1 MAKATK
7 SSGKTKA
14 SGGKNPASRSASKR
28 RVAADN
34 PKSGRKTAASRAKP
48 KVARKTAAS
57 KAKPKVIRKAAAP
70 KAKAGQPGYTEAWF
84 KEIVHGL
91 QEGFA
96 LYDAD
101 GCLVIAND
109 EYRRLHGNV
118 RDMIKP
124 GMRFEDMVRAFFE
137 GGHVSEAVG
146 REEEFI
152 QARLKRHANPGGSI
166 LRRKSD
172 GTCFLIQES
181 KLPGNETVVTETDVT
196 ALTEAQVALSE
207 SQQRFKDFAY
217 VGSDWLWEMDALLR
231 FVDFIAEDPT
241 GVALAGLAPGRTH
254 WGLAGVDPGQ
264 DANWRDHRDDLLA
277 RREFRDFEYSVD
289 LGDGEIRH
297 ISVSGL
303 PVFDPDD
310 TFLGYR
316 GTARDIT
323 GRIRAD
329 QIVEGRNKALEL
341 LASGASLDG
350 ILNALVTGMEGAIP
364 GIRCS
369 VLLMTD
375 DRKHLTCGAAP
386 NLPDF
391 YNQAV
396 DGIEIGPTA
405 GCCGSAAYHGER
417 VVSEDIMTHPNWD
430 AFREIAMRAGL
441 RACWSEPIHSSD
453 GNVLGTFAVYYDRP
467 MRPDKFSLD
476 YATTT
481 AHLAGIAI
489 ESKAKEAEL
498 VVAKDQAEQANRTKS
513 QFLAN
518 MSHELRTPMNAIL
531 GFSEAISQEVLGTVS
546 PPKYKE
552 YATDIHRSAEHLL
565 SLLNDILD
573 LSRIEAGKLEL
584 GDQEEIDIGDLI
596 NDCVQH
602 FREAA
607 YVGDVGIGKNYPDAL
622 PVLHG
627 DRRACKQVLF
637 NLLSNAV
644 KFTPQGG
651 HVDVTA
657 RHNTDGSLDLIVA
670 DTGIGIPK
678 DQIEKAMK
686 PFERVENDIV
696 RNAEGTGLGLPIVK
710 SLVGLQGGSL
720 LLESDLGKGTT
731 VTISFPAERLAAN
744 GGQSQPSAG

>member
-1 MAKATK
+1 MAKATTAR
-7 SSGKTKA
+7 GKAKGK
-14 SGGKNPASRSASKR
+14 GGKKPSSRPVPKR
-28 RVAADN
+28 RAAVAK
-34 PKSGRKTAASRAKP
+34 PKATRKPRAVRAKP
-48 KVARKTAAS
+48 
-57 KAKPKVIRKAAAP
+57 P
-70 KAKAGQPGYTEAWF
+70 QPGYTEPWF
-84 KEIVHGL
+84 EEIVHGL

-124 GMRFEDMVRAFFE
+124 GMRFDDMVRAFFE
-137 GGHVSEAVG
+137 GGHVPEAIG
-146 REEEFI
+146 REEQFI
-152 QARLKRHANPGGSI
+152 QERLRRHRNPAGSI
-166 LRRKSD
+166 LRRKDD

-181 KLPGNETVVTETDVT
+181 RLPGNEIVVTETDVT

-207 SQQRFKDFAY
+207 SQQRFQDFAY

-231 FVDFIAEDPT
+231 FVEFIAEDST
-241 GVALAGLAPGRTH
+241 GIALAGLAPGRTH
-254 WGLAGVDPGQ
+254 WGLAGVDPAQ

-277 RREFRDFEYSVD
+277 HREFRDFEYSVD
-289 LGDGEIRH
+289 LGESEIRH
-297 ISVSGL
+297 ITVSGL
-303 PVFDPDD
+303 PVFGPDD

-329 QIVEGRNKALEL
+329 QIVNGRNKALEL

-350 ILNALVTGMEGAIP
+350 VLNALVTGMEGAIP
-364 GIRCS
+364 EIRCS
-369 VLLMTD
+369 VLLCTED
-375 DRKHLTCGAAP
+375 GKQLTCGAAP

-391 YNQAV
+391 YNEAV

-405 GCCGSAAYHGER
+405 GCCGAAAYHGER
-417 VVSEDIMTHPNWD
+417 VVSEDILTHPNWD
-430 AFREIAMRAGL
+430 AFREVATRAGL
-441 RACWSEPIHSSD
+441 RACWAEPIKSSD
-453 GNVLGTFAVYYDRP
+453 GRVLGTFAVYYDRP

-481 AHLAGIAI
+481 AYLAGIAI

-531 GFSEAISQEVLGTVS
+531 GFSEAISQEVLGAVS

-584 GDQEEIDIGDLI
+584 GDHEEIDVADLIGD
-596 NDCVQH
+596 CVVH

-607 YVGDVGIGKNYPDAL
+607 YVGDIGIGKDCANDLPDL
-622 PVLHG
+622 RG

-651 HVDVTA
+651 RIDVMA
-657 RHNTDGSLDLIVA
+657 RHSDNGSLVITVV
-670 DTGIGIPK
+670 DTGIGIPAN
-678 DQIEKAMK
+678 QIEKAMK
-686 PFERVENDIV
+686 PFERVENDMV

-731 VTISFPAERLAAN
+731 VTVTFPAERLVSN
-744 GGQSQPSAG
+744 GGESQSSTG

>member
-1 MAKATK
+1 MAKARTTTEK
-7 SSGKTKA
+7 AKGGRKA
-14 SGGKNPASRSASKR
+14 SSRSAPKR
-28 RVAADN
+28 HAAAAKS
-34 PKSGRKTAASRAKP
+34 KSGRKAQASRAKS
-48 KVARKTAAS
+48 KTS
-57 KAKPKVIRKAAAP
+57 RKAKVTPSNSR
-70 KAKAGQPGYTEAWF
+70 QPGYTEPWF
-84 KEIVHGL
+84 EEIVHGL

-96 LYDAD
+96 LYDDD
-101 GCLVIAND
+101 GRLVIANE
-109 EYRRLHGNV
+109 EYRRLHGDV
-118 RDMIKP
+118 RDMIEP

-137 GGHVSEAVG
+137 GGHVPAAIG

-152 QARLKRHANPGGSI
+152 QARLKHHQNPGGSI
-166 LRRKSD
+166 LRRKID
-172 GTCFLIQES
+172 GTSFLIQES
-181 KLPGNETVVTETDVT
+181 KLPGNEIVVTETDVT
-196 ALTEAQVALSE
+196 ALTEAQVALSQ

-217 VGSDWLWEMDALLR
+217 VGSDWLWEMDPLLR
-231 FVDFIAEDPT
+231 FVEFIAEDST
-241 GVALAGLAPGRTH
+241 GIALAALAPGRTH

-264 DANWRDHRDDLLA
+264 DAAWRDHRDDLLA
-277 RREFRDFEYSVD
+277 HREFRDFEYSVD
-289 LGDGEIRH
+289 LGDDEIRH
-297 ISVSGL
+297 VSVSGL
-303 PVFDPDD
+303 PVFGPDD
-310 TFLGYR
+310 EFLGYR
-316 GTARDIT
+316 GIARDIT
-323 GRIRAD
+323 GRIRAE
-329 QIVEGRNKALEL
+329 QIVEGRNTALEL
-341 LASGASLDG
+341 IASGASLDG
-350 ILNALVTGMEGAIP
+350 TLTALVTGMEGAIP

-369 VLLMTD
+369 VLLITE

-386 NLPDF
+386 NLPEF

-396 DGIEIGPTA
+396 EGIEIGPNA
-405 GCCGSAAYHGER
+405 GCCGAAAYHGER
-417 VVSEDIMTHPNWD
+417 VVSEDIMVHPNWE
-430 AFREIAMRAGL
+430 AFRDIAKRAGL
-441 RACWSEPIHSSD
+441 RACWSEPIKASD

-481 AHLAGIAI
+481 AYLAGIAI

-531 GFSEAISQEVLGTVS
+531 GFSEAISQEVLGPVS

-584 GDQEEIDIGDLI
+584 GDQEEIDVAELLD
-596 NDCVQH
+596 DCVQH
-602 FREAA
+602 FREA
-607 YVGDVGIGKNYPDAL
+607 GDVGIGKDYPSDLPAL
-622 PVLHG
+622 MG

-651 HVDVTA
+651 RVDVRA
-657 RHNTDGSLDLIVA
+657 AHNQDGGLDLIVA
-670 DTGIGIPK
+670 DTGIGIPE

-720 LLESDLGKGTT
+720 LLESVLGTGTT
-731 VTISFPAERLAAN
+731 VTVSFPAARLAVK
-744 GGQSQPSAG
+744 GGNARSSAG

>member
-1 MAKATK
+1 MAKAGTTK
-7 SSGKTKA
+7 EKA
-14 SGGKNPASRSASKR
+14 KAKGDKKPSSRSASKR
-28 RVAADN
+28 RAAAK
-34 PKSGRKTAASRAKP
+34 PKSGRKAPASRAKP
-48 KVARKTAAS
+48 K
-57 KAKPKVIRKAAAP
+57 AP
-70 KAKAGQPGYTEAWF
+70 RKAKATRAKSREPGYTEPWF
-84 KEIVHGL
+84 EEIVHGL

-101 GCLVIAND
+101 GRLVIANE
-109 EYRRLHGNV
+109 EYRRLHGDV

-124 GMRFEDMVRAFFE
+124 GMRFEEMVRAFFE
-137 GGHVSEAVG
+137 GGHVPAAIG

-152 QARLKRHANPGGSI
+152 QARLKRHQNPGGSI
-166 LRRKSD
+166 LRRKID
-172 GTCFLIQES
+172 GTSFLIQES
-181 KLPGNETVVTETDVT
+181 KLPGNDIVVTETDVT
-196 ALTEAQVALSE
+196 ALTEAQAALSQ

-217 VGSDWLWEMDALLR
+217 VGSDWLWEMDPLLR
-231 FVDFIAEDPT
+231 FVEFIAEDST
-241 GVALAGLAPGRTH
+241 GIALAAFAPGRTH

-264 DANWRDHRDDLLA
+264 DTAWRDHRDDLLA
-277 RREFRDFEYSVD
+277 HREFRDFEYSVE
-289 LGDGEIRH
+289 LGDGEVRH
-297 ISVSGL
+297 VSVSGL
-303 PVFDPDD
+303 PVFGPDD
-310 TFLGYR
+310 EFLGYR
-316 GTARDIT
+316 GIARDIT
-323 GRIRAD
+323 GRIRAE
-329 QIVEGRNKALEL
+329 QIVEGRNIALEL
-341 LASGASLDG
+341 IASGAPLDG
-350 ILNALVTGMEGAIP
+350 TLSALVTGMEGAIP

-369 VLLMTD
+369 VLLISE
-375 DRKHLTCGAAP
+375 DRKHLTVGAAP
-386 NLPDF
+386 NLPVF
-391 YNQAV
+391 YHEAAE
-396 DGIEIGPTA
+396 GIEIGPTA
-405 GCCGSAAYHGER
+405 GCCGAAAHFGER
-417 VVSEDIMTHPNWD
+417 VVVDDISTHSNWKPHRD
-430 AFREIAMRAGL
+430 LAKRAGI
-441 RACWSEPIHSSD
+441 RACWSEPIKSSD
-453 GNVLGTFAVYYDRP
+453 GHVLGTFAVYYDRP

-481 AHLAGIAI
+481 AYLAGIAI

-531 GFSEAISQEVLGTVS
+531 GFSEAISQEVLGPVS

-573 LSRIEAGKLEL
+573 LSRIEAGKLEV
-584 GDQEEIDIGDLI
+584 GDQEEINVAELLD
-596 NDCVQH
+596 DCVQH

-607 YVGDVGIGKNYPDAL
+607 YVGDVGIGKSYPEDL
-622 PVLHG
+622 PAIRG
-627 DRRACKQVLF
+627 DRRACKQIMF

-651 HVDVTA
+651 HVDVRA
-657 RHNTDGSLDLIVA
+657 MHNQDGGLELIVA

-720 LLESDLGKGTT
+720 LLESVLGEGTT
-731 VTISFPAERLAAN
+731 VTVTFPAERLLAK
-744 GGQSQPSAG
+744 GGGARSSAG

>member
-1 MAKATK
+1 MAKARTTK
-7 SSGKTKA
+7 GKAKGKGGRKPPAGTAPKRRAVAAKPKA
-14 SGGKNPASRSASKR
+14 SRKATATRAKPIA
-28 RVAADN
+28 V
-34 PKSGRKTAASRAKP
+34 RKTTATRAKP
-48 KVARKTAAS
+48 KSAPRSPA
-57 KAKPKVIRKAAAP
+57 PRP
-70 KAKAGQPGYTEAWF
+70 KAHQPGYTEPWF
-84 KEIVHGL
+84 EEIVHGL

-101 GCLVIAND
+101 DRLVIAND

-118 RDMIKP
+118 RDMIEP
-124 GMRFEDMVRAFFE
+124 GMRFEDMVRAFFG
-137 GGHVSEAVG
+137 GGHVPAAIG
-146 REEEFI
+146 REEEFT
-152 QARLKRHANPGGSI
+152 QARLKRHRNPSGSI
-166 LRRKSD
+166 LRRKDD

-181 KLPGNETVVTETDVT
+181 KLPGNEIVVTETDVT

-217 VGSDWLWEMDALLR
+217 VGSDWLWEMDSLLR
-231 FVDFIAEDPT
+231 FVEFIAEDST

-254 WGLAGVDPGQ
+254 WGLAGVDPAQ
-264 DANWRDHRDDLLA
+264 DGDWRDHRDDLLA
-277 RREFRDFEYSVD
+277 HREFRDFEYSVD
-289 LGDGEIRH
+289 LGDGDIRH

-303 PVFDPDD
+303 PVFGPNDE
-310 TFLGYR
+310 FVGYR
-316 GTARDIT
+316 GIARDIT

-329 QIVEGRNKALEL
+329 QIVEGRNRALEL
-341 LASGASLDG
+341 IASGASLDVT
-350 ILNALVTGMEGAIP
+350 LTALVTGMEGAIP

-369 VLLMTD
+369 VLLITE

-386 NLPDF
+386 NLPEF
-391 YNQAV
+391 YNHAV
-396 DGIEIGPTA
+396 EGIEIGPTA
-405 GCCGSAAYHGER
+405 GCCGAAAFHGER

-430 AFREIAMRAGL
+430 VFREIASRAGL
-441 RACWSEPIHSSD
+441 RACWSEPIKSSD

-467 MRPDKFSLD
+467 MRPDEFSLD

-481 AHLAGIAI
+481 AYLAGIAI
-489 ESKAKEAEL
+489 ERKAKEAEL

-531 GFSEAISQEVLGTVS
+531 GFSEAISHEVLGTVS

-584 GDQEEIDIGDLI
+584 GDQEEIDVADLI
-596 NDCVQH
+596 DDCVQH
-602 FREAA
+602 FRDAA
-607 YVGDVGIGKNYPDAL
+607 YVGDVEVGKRYPENL
-622 PVLHG
+622 PLLCG

-657 RHNTDGSLDLIVA
+657 RQNADGGLDLVVA
-670 DTGIGIPK
+670 DTGIGIPEN
-678 DQIEKAMK
+678 QIEKAMK
-686 PFERVENDIV
+686 PFERVESDTV

-720 LLESDLGKGTT
+720 SLESDLGKGTT
-731 VTISFPAERLAAN
+731 VTVSFPAERLVTN
-744 GGQSQPSAG
+744 SGQSRPSTG

>member
-1 MAKATK
+1 MAKAGTTTGK
-7 SSGKTKA
+7 AEAKGGGKT
-14 SGGKNPASRSASKR
+14 SSRSTPKQR
-28 RVAADN
+28 AA
-34 PKSGRKTAASRAKP
+34 AKP
-48 KVARKTAAS
+48 K
-57 KAKPKVIRKAAAP
+57 PGRKAPTSRVTSKSPRKANAAP
-70 KAKAGQPGYTEAWF
+70 SSSRQPGYTEPWF
-84 KEIVHGL
+84 EEIVHGL

-101 GCLVIAND
+101 GRLVIANE
-109 EYRRLHGNV
+109 EYCRLHGDV

-124 GMRFEDMVRAFFE
+124 GMRFEEMVRAFFE
-137 GGHVSEAVG
+137 GGHVPAAIG

-152 QARLKRHANPGGSI
+152 KARLKRHRNPGGSI
-166 LRRKSD
+166 LRRKID
-172 GTCFLIQES
+172 GTSFLIQES
-181 KLPGNETVVTETDVT
+181 KLPGNEIVVTETDVT
-196 ALTEAQVALSE
+196 ALTEAQVALSQ

-217 VGSDWLWEMDALLR
+217 VGSDWLWEMDPLLR
-231 FVDFIAEDPT
+231 FVEFIAEDST
-241 GVALAGLAPGRTH
+241 GIALAALAPGRTH

-264 DANWRDHRDDLLA
+264 DAAWRDHRDDLLA
-277 RREFRDFEYSVD
+277 HREFRDFEYSVE

-303 PVFDPDD
+303 PVFGPDD
-310 TFLGYR
+310 EFLGYR
-316 GTARDIT
+316 GIARDIT
-323 GRIRAD
+323 GRIRAE
-329 QIVEGRNKALEL
+329 QIVEGRNTALEL
-341 LASGASLDG
+341 IASGAPLDG
-350 ILNALVTGMEGAIP
+350 ILSALVTGMERAIP
-364 GIRCS
+364 GIRGS
-369 VLLMTD
+369 VLLISE
-375 DRKHLTCGAAP
+375 DRKHLTGGAAP
-386 NLPDF
+386 NLPEF

-396 DGIEIGPTA
+396 EGIEIGPNV
-405 GCCGSAAYHGER
+405 GCCGAAAYHGER
-417 VVSEDIMTHPNWD
+417 VVSEDILTHPNWE
-430 AFREIAMRAGL
+430 AFRDIATRAGL
-441 RACWSEPIHSSD
+441 RACWSEPIKSTD
-453 GNVLGTFAVYYDRP
+453 GTVLGTFAVYYDRP

-481 AHLAGIAI
+481 AYLAGIAI

-531 GFSEAISQEVLGTVS
+531 GFSESISQEVLGPVS

-573 LSRIEAGKLEL
+573 LSRIEAGKLEV
-584 GDQEEIDIGDLI
+584 GDQEEIDVAELLD
-596 NDCVQH
+596 DCVQH

-607 YVGDVGIGKNYPDAL
+607 YVGDVGIGKNFPEDLPAL
-622 PVLHG
+622 RG
-627 DRRACKQVLF
+627 DRRACKQVMF

-644 KFTPQGG
+644 KFTQEGG
-651 HVDVTA
+651 HVDVRATL
-657 RHNTDGSLDLIVA
+657 NQDGSLDLIVA
-670 DTGIGIPK
+670 DTGIGIPE

-720 LLESDLGKGTT
+720 SLESELGEGTT
-731 VTISFPAERLAAN
+731 VTVSFPAERLVAKGAAR
-744 GGQSQPSAG
+744 SSAG

>member
-1 MAKATK
+1 MARATK
-7 SSGKTKA
+7 TSGKAKA
-14 SGGKNPASRSASKR
+14 SGGKKRPCRPAPKR
-28 RVAADN
+28 RAAAAK
-34 PKSGRKTAASRAKP
+34 PKSVRKTPASRAK
-48 KVARKTAAS
+48 VR
-57 KAKPKVIRKAAAP
+57 
-70 KAKAGQPGYTEAWF
+70 QPGYTEAWF
-84 KEIVHGL
+84 EEIVHGL

-109 EYRRLHGNV
+109 EYRRLHGDV

-137 GGHVSEAVG
+137 GGHVPAAVG

-152 QARLKRHANPGGSI
+152 EERLRRHRNPSGSI

-172 GTCFLIQES
+172 GTSFLIQES
-181 KLPGNETVVTETDVT
+181 RLPGNEIVVTETDVT

-207 SQQRFKDFAY
+207 SQKRFQDFAY

-231 FVDFIAEDPT
+231 FVDFIAEDAT
-241 GVALAGLAPGRTH
+241 GIALAGLAPGRTH

-277 RREFRDFEYSVD
+277 HREFRDFEYSVD
-289 LGDGEIRH
+289 LGDGDIRH

-303 PVFDPDD
+303 PVFGPDD
-310 TFLGYR
+310 AFLGYR
-316 GTARDIT
+316 GTARDVT

-341 LASGASLDG
+341 LGSGASLDS
-350 ILNALVTGMEGAIP
+350 ILNELVTGMEGAIP

-369 VLLMTD
+369 VLLTTED
-375 DRKHLTCGAAP
+375 GKNLTLGSAP

-391 YNQAV
+391 YNEAV
-396 DGIEIGPTA
+396 EGIEVGPTA
-405 GCCGSAAYHGER
+405 GSCGASAYHGER
-417 VVSEDIMTHPNWD
+417 VVCEDILTHPNWD
-430 AFREIAMRAGL
+430 AFREPATRAGL
-441 RACWSEPIHSSD
+441 RACWSEPIKSSD
-453 GNVLGTFAVYYDRP
+453 GRVLGTFAVYYGQP

-481 AHLAGIAI
+481 AYLAGIAI

-531 GFSEAISQEVLGTVS
+531 GFSEAISQEVLGAVS
-546 PPKYKE
+546 PPKYRE

-584 GDQEEIDIGDLI
+584 GNHEEIDVAELIGD
-596 NDCVQH
+596 CVEH

-607 YVGDVGIGKNYPDAL
+607 YVDDVSIGKECANDLPAL
-622 PVLHG
+622 RG

-644 KFTPQGG
+644 KFTPEGG
-651 HVDVTA
+651 RIVVTTRLA
-657 RHNTDGSLDLIVA
+657 GNGDLVITVV
-670 DTGIGIPK
+670 DTGIGIPAN
-678 DQIEKAMK
+678 QIEKAMK
-686 PFERVENDIV
+686 PFERVENEMV
-696 RNAEGTGLGLPIVK
+696 RSAEGTGLGLPIVK
-710 SLVGLQGGSL
+710 SLVGLQGGRL
-720 LLESDLGKGTT
+720 RLESDLGKGTT
-731 VTISFPAERLAAN
+731 VTVSFPAERLVADD
-744 GGQSQPSAG
+744 GDSKSSAG

>member
-1 MAKATK
+1 MAKAT
-7 SSGKTKA
+7 SASGKGKGK
-14 SGGKNPASRSASKR
+14 GGKKPSSQSVPKR
-28 RVAADN
+28 RAAVAK
-34 PKSGRKTAASRAKP
+34 PKATRKPRAARAKP
-48 KVARKTAAS
+48 
-57 KAKPKVIRKAAAP
+57 P
-70 KAKAGQPGYTEAWF
+70 QPGYTEPWF
-84 KEIVHGL
+84 EEIVHGL

-137 GGHVSEAVG
+137 GGHVPEAVG
-146 REEEFI
+146 QEEQFI
-152 QARLKRHANPGGSI
+152 QERLRRHRNPAGSI
-166 LRRKSD
+166 LRRKDD

-181 KLPGNETVVTETDVT
+181 RLPGNEIVVTETDVT

-207 SQQRFKDFAY
+207 SQQRFQDFAY

-231 FVDFIAEDPT
+231 FVEFIAEDST
-241 GVALAGLAPGRTH
+241 GIALAGLAPGRTH
-254 WGLAGVDPGQ
+254 WDLAGVDPAQ
-264 DANWRDHRDDLLA
+264 DVNWRGHRDDLLA
-277 RREFRDFEYSVD
+277 HREFRDFEYSVD
-289 LGDGEIRH
+289 LGESEIRH

-303 PVFDPDD
+303 PVFGPDD

-323 GRIRAD
+323 SRIRAD
-329 QIVEGRNKALEL
+329 QIVEGRNKVLEL

-350 ILNALVTGMEGAIP
+350 VLNALVTGMEGAIP

-369 VLLMTD
+369 VLLSTED
-375 DRKHLTCGAAP
+375 GKHLTCGAAP

-391 YNQAV
+391 YNEAV

-405 GCCGSAAYHGER
+405 GCCGAAAYHGER
-417 VVSEDIMTHPNWD
+417 VVSEDILTHPNWD
-430 AFREIAMRAGL
+430 AFREVATRAGL
-441 RACWSEPIHSSD
+441 RACWAEPIKSSD
-453 GNVLGTFAVYYDRP
+453 GKVLGTFAVYYDRP

-481 AHLAGIAI
+481 AYLAGIAI
-489 ESKAKEAEL
+489 ESKAKETEL
-498 VVAKDQAEQANRTKS
+498 VIAKDQAEQANRTKS

-584 GDQEEIDIGDLI
+584 GDHEEIDVADLI
-596 NDCVQH
+596 GDCVQY

-607 YVGDVGIGKNYPDAL
+607 YVGDIGIGKDCAHDL
-622 PVLHG
+622 PGLRG
-627 DRRACKQVLF
+627 DRRACKQILF

-651 HVDVTA
+651 RIDVTV
-657 RHNTDGSLDLIVA
+657 RHSDIGSLVITVV
-670 DTGIGIPK
+670 DTGIGIPAN
-678 DQIEKAMK
+678 QIEKAMK
-686 PFERVENDIV
+686 PFERVESEMV

-731 VTISFPAERLAAN
+731 VTVTFPAGRLVSN
-744 GGQSQPSAG
+744 GGESQSSTA